1 MRRWGWIWILL
12 WGAAALAQDATPSP
26 NEYTMTASE
35 TREFR
40 GMISDVYDMVF
51 IRVQDVP
58 AGATLYLFAEGY
70 NGVDPYMRLFSADLS
85 TVLAADDD
93 SGGQR
98 RAAIAYTTDASGDL
112 FVNVYAANNAAG
124 GYRIVVGVNDP
135 QVHGALNIALTQQ
148 ATCAPDPTAQRPRL
162 SGPLKQIGSERVLIH
177 YTLNGVDATSDYY
190 AAQMLEALELSLTV
204 QFGQLGWRQP
214 PSDCGVGGDNR
225 LDVYIRDIEFSA
237 IGYAYPETMVG
248 DNPNTPEREFFAAS
262 SYLVIDNDMSFVK
275 PEEALTLMKTT
286 AVHEVHHNIQFGY
299 DTSESFFGFYESGA
313 TWIETLV
320 TPDETDAYSYDAV
333 LAHPDLCIGS
343 EADENGTRI
352 YAEWVMVDSI
362 ARDLGMLS
370 YQRLWEF
377 LALEEGLDAFYQGL
391 GRLGASPETIIR
403 RMAIRNLLLDY
414 PHAQRFE
421 RRVAVEAVVDA
432 LGAIIPME
440 DGVQQQGVD
449 YVRVNL
455 GGVLRFE
462 RVGGA
467 NLRLTL
473 VGINSA
479 AQTATSYSLGGDG
492 VVDTDPYDHVYL
504 IVQNTTRH
512 SRVEDCYYADW
523 GVIVSDGSG
532 LPPTPP
538 DPDVWNASNYRPS

>member
-1 MRRWGWIWILL
+1 MRRWVWVWVLL
-12 WGAAALAQDATPSP
+12 GCAALMAQETPTNP
-26 NEYTMTASE
+26 NEYTMTADE

-40 GMISDVYDMVF
+40 GMLSDGYDMVF
-51 IRVQDVP
+51 IRVRDVP

-70 NGVDPYMRLFSADLS
+70 NGVDAYMRVFSADL
-85 TVLAADDD
+85 TTMLAADDD

-98 RAAIAYTTDASGDL
+98 RAAIAYTTDGRGDL
-112 FVNVYAANNAAG
+112 FVNVYAANGAAG
-124 GYRIVVGVNDP
+124 GYRVVVGVNDP
-135 QVHGALNIALTQQ
+135 QVHSALNIALTQQ
-148 ATCAPDPTAQRPRL
+148 AACTPDPSAQRPQL

-177 YTLNGVDATSDYY
+177 YTLNGADATTDYY
-190 AAQMLEALELSLTV
+190 AAQMLEALELSLDV
-204 QFGQLGWRQP
+204 QFEQLGWRQP

-237 IGYAYPETMVG
+237 VGYAYPETIVG

-299 DTSESFFGFYESGA
+299 DTSESYFGFYESGA

-320 TPDETDAYSYDAV
+320 TPDETDAYEYDAV
-333 LAHPDLCIGS
+333 FAHPDLCIGS

-352 YAEWVMVDSI
+352 YAEWVMIDSI
-362 ARDLGMLS
+362 ARDLGLLA

-377 LALEEGLDAFYQGL
+377 LALEEGLNAFYLGL
-391 GRLGASPETIIR
+391 GRLGAAPETIIR

-414 PHAQRFE
+414 AHAQRFE
-421 RRVAVEAVVDA
+421 RRVAIEATADA

-440 DGVQQQGVD
+440 DGVQQQSVD
-449 YVRVNL
+449 YISVKV

-473 VGINSA
+473 VGIDSA
-479 AQTATSYSLGGDG
+479 TQTATSYNLGGDG
-492 VVDTDPYDHVYL
+492 VVDTRPYDSVYL

-512 SRVEDCYYADW
+512 SRVEDCYFTDW
-523 GVIVSDGSG
+523 GVIISDGSG
-532 LPPTPP
+532 LPLTPA
-538 DPDVWNASNYRPS
+538 DADVWNASNYRPS